1 MPNEIIK
8 MFTAG
13 PQRDPNALA
22 EALYQQRFIQA
33 GVPNI
38 GSGGGS
44 KMPSAGDFK
53 DLAKSFAADDAAS
66 KDPMN
71 LATAADVDD
80 RAEGIATGSGYSP
93 LKVGQNIGN
102 MSMFDK
108 LMDRYGGLFSGAGG
122 TRASQN

>member
-1 MPNEIIK
+1 MPNEVIK
-8 MFTAG
+8 TLAAG

-22 EALYQQRFIQA
+22 EALYQQRFIQGQA
-33 GVPNI
+33 PNI

-44 KMPSAGDFK
+44 RMPSASDFK
-53 DLAKSFAADDAAS
+53 NLAKTFAADDAAS

-71 LATAADVDD
+71 QATGVDVDD
-80 RAEGIATGSGYSP
+80 RAEGIAMGSGYSP

-122 TRASQN
+122 TRDSQN

>member
-1 MPNEIIK
+1 MPNEVIK
-8 MFTAG
+8 TYGPG

-22 EALYQQRFIQA
+22 EALYQQRFIQSQVPSI
-33 GVPNI
+33 GV
-38 GSGGGS
+38 GES
-44 KMPSAGDFK
+44 KMPSLDFK
-53 DLAKSFAADDAAS
+53 DLAKSLAADAAAS

-71 LATAADVDD
+71 LATGADVAD
-80 RAEGIATGSGYSP
+80 RAEGIAMGSGYSP

-122 TRASQN
+122 TRNSQN

>member
-8 MFTAG
+8 TFTAG

-53 DLAKSFAADDAAS
+53 DLAKAFAADDAAS

-80 RAEGIATGSGYSP
+80 RAEGIAMGSGYSP

-102 MSMFDK
+102 MSMFDR
-108 LMDRYGGLFSGAGG
+108 LMDKYGGLFSGASG
-122 TRASQN
+122 TRDSQN

>member
-1 MPNEIIK
+1 MPNEVIK
-8 MFTAG
+8 TFAAG

-22 EALYQQRFIQA
+22 QALYQQRFIQGQA
-33 GVPNI
+33 PSMG
-38 GSGGGS
+38 GGGGS

-53 DLAKSFAADDAAS
+53 DLAKTFAKPDPRD

-71 LATAADVDD
+71 LATATDVDE
-80 RAEGIATGSGYSP
+80 RAEGIAMGSGYSP
-93 LKVGQNIGN
+93 LKVGQNIGK

-122 TRASQN
+122 TRDSQN